1 MSHPVRPLAARP
13 GPVGLRP
20 GTRRWRG
27 GSFFGTSAAP
37 LLAGLMLLG
46 LTACG
51 GASPAADAEAD
62 AEASESVAEAPQ
74 ALAQLALFEQVAQA
88 QLEVQARRQPAYTDP
103 ASGASWD
110 WVLSLPPGVEGDGF
124 NLSLS
129 PTRGR
134 GYAEPVLRLAARG
147 GRVTDLRETPRP
159 DCRSDTRCDF
169 SGPGRFSMSLPPDA
183 PLRAVPRGDGV
194 ALVARVMSVDQAV
207 EVTLRLSAE
216 GRSDGTRQ
224 IVLLP

>member
-1 MSHPVRPLAARP
+1 MSHPVPPLAARP
-13 GPVGLRP
+13 DPVGRRP

-27 GSFFGTSAAP
+27 GSFFGTIAGP
-37 LLAGLMLLG
+37 LLAGLMLVS

-51 GASPAADAEAD
+51 GASPAAD

-110 WVLSLPPGVEGDGF
+110 WVLSLPPGAGGDGF

-129 PTRGR
+129 PMRGR

-207 EVTLRLSAE
+207 EVTLRLSAQ